1 MLTYDLEKRGEL
13 PRYDYL
19 YRCIKGD
26 ILSGRLGPGE
36 RLPSKRA
43 LAAHLGTAVATV
55 ENAYAQLLAEGYLV
69 SRQRAGYYVAQVESR
84 AGGACPA
91 EAGTCGAE
99 AGPWGERRGG
109 EAPPRPWL
117 LDLRGS
123 GGGIEGFP
131 FSVWA
136 RLTRRVLS
144 ERGPALLRAVP
155 HSGVPELREALARHL
170 YELRG
175 IRARPEQ
182 IVVGAGAEY
191 LYNLLV
197 QLLGRERGYGLEDP
211 GYSRAW
217 QVYALNGAR
226 CRSLPVDGQGVP
238 PEAFEGTDLQVLH
251 LSPNH
256 QFPTGAVT
264 PIPRRQAML
273 RWARAGDR
281 YLIEDDY
288 DSEFRFSGRPIPP
301 LQSIDQGGKVLYL
314 NTFSRTLAPSLRIG
328 YLVLPPALVG
338 LYREKLGFY
347 ACTVPAIEQHT
358 LALFLSEGYFESHL
372 NRMRVFYR
380 NRRDRVLEAVQDSPL
395 AGRCRPLR
403 EEAGLHFLLELDTDV
418 PDRELARRGEEAGL
432 RLSFLTDYQR
442 QEGSAP
448 AHTLVVHYPA
458 LAPEGL
464 GRGLEVLARL
474 LD

>member
-91 EAGTCGAE
+91 EVGTCGAE
-99 AGPWGERRGG
+99 AGLWGERRGG

-273 RWARAGDR
+273 RWAGAGDR

-380 NRRDRVLEAVQDSPL
+380 GRRDRVLEAVQDSHL
-395 AGRCRPLR
+395 AGRCHPLR

-442 QEGSAP
+442 REGSAP

>member
-1 MLTYDLEKRGEL
+1 MLTYDLEKRGKL

-26 ILSGRLGPGE
+26 ILSGRLSPGE
-36 RLPSKRA
+36 KLPSKRA
-43 LAAHLGTAVATV
+43 LAAHLGTAVVTV
-55 ENAYAQLLAEGYLV
+55 ENAYAQLLSEGYLV
-69 SRQRAGYYVAQVESR
+69 SRQRAGCYVAQVESR
-84 AGGACPA
+84 AGSEESTPSRTGRPQEEGASGDPPA
-91 EAGTCGAE
+91 L
-99 AGPWGERRGG
+99 
-109 EAPPRPWL
+109 PWL

-123 GGGIEGFP
+123 GSGIEGFP

-136 RLTRRVLS
+136 KLTRRVLS
-144 ERGPALLRAVP
+144 ERGAALLGAVP
-155 HSGVPELREALARHL
+155 HSGVPQLRRALARHL

-175 IRARPEQ
+175 IRADPEQ

-197 QLLGRERGYGLEDP
+197 QLLGRERIYGLEDP

-217 QVYALNGAR
+217 QVYALNGAQ

-238 PEAFEGTDLQVLH
+238 PEAFEGTGLQVLH

-273 RWARAGDR
+273 RWARGGDR

-288 DSEFRFSGRPIPP
+288 DSEFRFAGRPIPP
-301 LQSIDQGGKVLYL
+301 LQSIDQTGRVIYM

-328 YLVLPPALVG
+328 YMVLPPAL
-338 LYREKLGFY
+338 LQRYRERLGFY
-347 ACTVPAIEQHT
+347 SSTVPAIEQYT
-358 LALFLSEGYFESHL
+358 LAYFLSQGYFDSHL

-380 NRRDRVLEAVQDSPL
+380 GRRDQVIRAIQNSPL
-395 AGRCRPLR
+395 AGRCRVLG
-403 EEAGLHFLLELDTDV
+403 EEAGLHFLLELDTGRGDSALAQAA
-418 PDRELARRGEEAGL
+418 RERGI

-442 QEGSAP
+442 RPGRAP
-448 AHTLVVHYPA
+448 EHTLIINYPA
-458 LAPEGL
+458 LNPEGL
-464 GRGLEVLARL
+464 PRGLEELAGL

>member
-1 MLTYDLEKRGEL
+1 M
-13 PRYDYL
+13 
-19 YRCIKGD
+19 
-26 ILSGRLGPGE
+26 
-36 RLPSKRA
+36 
-43 LAAHLGTAVATV
+43 
-55 ENAYAQLLAEGYLV
+55 
-69 SRQRAGYYVAQVESR
+69 
-84 AGGACPA
+84 
-91 EAGTCGAE
+91 
-99 AGPWGERRGG
+99 
-109 EAPPRPWL
+109 
-117 LDLRGS
+117 
-123 GGGIEGFP
+123 
-131 FSVWA
+131 WA

-144 ERGPALLRAVP
+144 ERGPALLEPIP
-155 HSGVPELREALARHL
+155 HSGAPELREALARHL

-175 IRARPEQ
+175 IRAQPEQ

-197 QLLGRERGYGLEDP
+197 QLLDREGSYGLEDP
-211 GYSRAW
+211 GYSKAW
-217 QVYALNGAR
+217 QVYTLNGAR

-238 PEAFEGTDLQVLH
+238 PEALGEDLRALH
-251 LSPNH
+251 ISPNH

-264 PIPRRQAML
+264 PIPRRQALL
-273 RWARAGDR
+273 RWAQAGDR

-301 LQSIDQGGKVLYL
+301 LQSLDQGGKVLYL

-328 YLVLPPALVG
+328 YLVLPPALTEA
-338 LYREKLGFY
+338 YREKLGFY

-358 LALFLSEGYFESHL
+358 LALFLREGYFESHL

-380 NRRDRVLEAVQDSPL
+380 GRRDRVLETVRNSPL

-403 EEAGLHFLLELDTDV
+403 EEAGLHFLLELDTNI

-442 QEGSAP
+442 REDSAP
-448 AHTLVVHYPA
+448 AHTLVAHYPA
-458 LAPEGL
+458 LDPEGL
-464 GRGLEVLARL
+464 ARGLEELARL